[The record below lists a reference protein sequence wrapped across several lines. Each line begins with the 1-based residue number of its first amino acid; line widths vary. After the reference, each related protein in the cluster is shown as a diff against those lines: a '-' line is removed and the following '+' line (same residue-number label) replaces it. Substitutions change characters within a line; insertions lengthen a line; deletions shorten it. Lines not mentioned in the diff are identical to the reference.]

1 MSRKTFRSK
10 LDLIIIIEIYNEN
23 KSKNFISFNLQIFI
37 RRFKKFPFSHFTI
50 LSISSFALFR
60 RIKFTIRE
68 RTSERIIAFYLKRN
82 KFLKKEFSLAVKMI
96 IIRLDFFRSWKEIAE
111 KLHNPVAQLYRGAS
125 CLRNPVHTVFEFS
138 FRRLTLKVTAFVQPA
153 SRQVDGSACA
163 LRKLGNFRPVLARVC
178 I

>member
-1 MSRKTFRSK
+1 MSRKIFRSK

-37 RRFKKFPFSHFTI
+37 RRFKKFPFSHFNI
-50 LSISSFALFR
+50 LSVSSFALFR

-96 IIRLDFFRSWKEIAE
+96 IIRLDFFFARGK

>member
-50 LSISSFALFR
+50 LSVSSFALFR

-96 IIRLDFFRSWKEIAE
+96 IIRLDFFSLVERNCTIPWHSCIAAHPVYETRST
-111 KLHNPVAQLYRGAS
+111 RCS
-125 CLRNPVHTVFEFS
+125 S
-138 FRRLTLKVTAFVQPA
+138 FLFDA
-153 SRQVDGSACA
+153 
-163 LRKLGNFRPVLARVC
+163 
-178 I
+178 